1 MVTVLDDEDGNGD
14 GEDNEEG
21 DCNFDRISLSR
32 LILFSP
38 WGVKS
43 HFFGHPSLF
52 FFGSGDGGR
61 DESSIYEYHTPPPPL
76 SQKTPRK

>member
-1 MVTVLDDEDGNGD
+1 MVVTVLDEDDGNGD
-14 GEDNEEG
+14 GEDDEEG

-43 HFFGHPSLF
+43 HFFVSSLLF
-52 FFGSGDGGR
+52 FFGMVMGG
-61 DESSIYEYHTPPPPL
+61 
-76 SQKTPRK
+76 